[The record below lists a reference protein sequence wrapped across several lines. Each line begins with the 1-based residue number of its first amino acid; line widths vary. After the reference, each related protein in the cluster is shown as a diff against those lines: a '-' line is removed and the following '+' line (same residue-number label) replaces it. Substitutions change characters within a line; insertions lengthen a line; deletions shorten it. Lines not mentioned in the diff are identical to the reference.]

1 MDFVSLSLI
10 YNLILFLVTSQYYER
25 QLVNGEDKCVFISR
39 IVGDSLVLMKV
50 QPTSG
55 IAKLGYQFSATTN
68 LNRGRRVSLPLLQ
81 KGLKG
86 LNVCE
91 IIKI

>member
-10 YNLILFLVTSQYYER
+10 YNLILFLVTSQYCER
-25 QLVNGEDKCVFISR
+25 QLENGEDKCVFISR

-50 QPTSG
+50 QPMRGT
-55 IAKLGYQFSATTN
+55 AKLGYQFSATTN
-68 LNRGRRVSLPLLQ
+68 LNRGRRVSLPLQ